1 MALRQYLPQK
11 PYLPPI
17 RVERKTPQPGILDYI
32 AGLGQAYAQYQ
43 GQDLKFKQ
51 FEAQQ
56 ARQAKLDDRYDAK
69 LAADAEALAYT
80 RDRQGRMDEL
90 NATTKGLQN
99 KNLIQAM
106 QIAKEKAARE
116 AQLREHTG
124 QYLAGDPR
132 QVLEVADEHAF
143 GDDEFDTRTEIQ
155 RNDALLAEMVKS
167 GASLD
172 YISDLKELTN
182 PNNRDELLAEL
193 LRIED
198 PQETAAWEAMAGK
211 RNVNAGKWATSMGE
225 NMDEFLKKLQ
235 ASIALPSDQFGKWGI
250 TRGLQGQNWEF
261 IDDHNAVDAY
271 RKEQF
276 ENFRM
281 QLQDYLS
288 DTSKTYQSG
297 DPGIENQISQFLQG
311 QLHEAGQGSESGF
324 YGKTSAPELAK
335 IIQDLRDMELK
346 GGTRLTPI
354 SELRNRSQKRAR
366 IEQLLKKN

>member
-116 AQLREHTG
+116 AQLREYTG
-124 QYLAGDPR
+124 RYLAGDPR
-132 QVLEVADEHAF
+132 QVLEVADEDAF

-155 RNDALLAEMVKS
+155 RNDDLLAEMVKS

-172 YISDLKELTN
+172 YISDLKELTGETTTA
-182 PNNRDELLAEL
+182 PWEYIEKPAFTSRMDQLAG
-193 LRIED
+193 
-198 PQETAAWEAMAGK
+198 T
-211 RNVNAGKWATSMGE
+211 RNVDAT
-225 NMDEFLKKLQ
+225 NFNKALLKYINPMLEDVQ
-235 ASIALPSDQFGKWGI
+235 GSIGLPSDQFEGSWLDNAWEGHNWGMGED
-250 TRGLQGQNWEF
+250 R
-261 IDDHNAVDAY
+261 VDTY
-271 RKEQF
+271 KREQF
-276 ENFRM
+276 DQFKME
-281 QLQDYLS
+281 LQNYLAE
-288 DTSKTYQSG
+288 TSKSYAKGDQGIAQQIGQIIQSG
-297 DPGIENQISQFLQG
+297 LEK
-311 QLHEAGQGSESGF
+311 AGESPEEGY
-324 YGKTSAPELAK
+324 YGNTSAPELAK
-335 IIQDLRDMELK
+335 IMETLRNTKLQ
-346 GGTRLTPI
+346 GTKLTSIP
-354 SELRNRSQKRAR
+354 ELREREERRAR
-366 IEQLLKKN
+366 LAFLAKKK